1 MNLYYFMIFIAKDF
15 ENVLMSEYNKISILN
30 EIRMTQRKYI
40 C

>member
-1 MNLYYFMIFIAKDF
+1 MIFIAKDF